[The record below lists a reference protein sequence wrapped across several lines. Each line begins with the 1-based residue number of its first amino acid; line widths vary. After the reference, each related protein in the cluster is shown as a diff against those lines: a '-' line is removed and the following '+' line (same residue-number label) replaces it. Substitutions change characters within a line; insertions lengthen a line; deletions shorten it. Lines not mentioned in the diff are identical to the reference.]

1 MYVHMSIIAAMR
13 SPLYRVLIL
22 LTVLGL
28 IFTPPVLTGY
38 SEQKKAETALK
49 VNDISFAAHAY
60 ERAARLLPW
69 STGLWEQAGQLEFKL
84 GAFDKAI
91 SLLEKAQQE
100 DSLSGSGWDI
110 LGIAYLKQSGDLNKT
125 VSIWKTG
132 SESYPSYSLLYS
144 HLALAYY
151 EQGDLSAEQTALE
164 RWVASGGD
172 QDSHAYYRLGLLL
185 SASDPERAL
194 QEFLSAS
201 SLDSRYDSVVE
212 TMRTTLNLALLETS
226 ESRQLVIIGRG
237 LGLVNEWTLA
247 ERAFRQAVAA
257 DGENAEAWAWLG
269 EAEQQLG
276 QDGRA
281 ESDKALSLEYKNPIV
296 RSLRGLYWMRQ
307 GQPAQ
312 ALNEYKLAATYD
324 PDNPAWQ
331 ISIGGAYAKQGD
343 LQAALGSY
351 QRATQ
356 IAPTD
361 AKVWR
366 SLAAFSAQY
375 NMQVE
380 DVGLPAARK
389 AVDLNGEDPQAL
401 DMLGWTLALLERYDQ
416 AQDALEHALRLD
428 PELAQGHLHLGIVA
442 IQKDEWESARD
453 HLQQARNLDPDGPV
467 GKQAQLLLNQ
477 YFP

>member
-1 MYVHMSIIAAMR
+1 MYACLGIIATMR
-13 SPLYRVLIL
+13 SLLCRVLTL

-38 SEQKKAETALK
+38 SEQKKAETALEI
-49 VNDISFAAHAY
+49 NDISFAAHAY

-69 STGLWEQAGQLEFKL
+69 SSGLWEQAGQLEFKL

-91 SLLEKAQQE
+91 SLLEKARQE
-100 DSLSGSGWDI
+100 DALSGSGWDI
-110 LGIAYLKQSGDLNKT
+110 LGISYLKQTGDLNKT
-125 VSIWKTG
+125 VNIWETG
-132 SESYPSYSLLYS
+132 SELYPSYSLLYS

-151 EQGDLSAEQTALE
+151 EQGDLSAEQEALE
-164 RWVASGGD
+164 RWVASGGE
-172 QDSHAYYRLGLLL
+172 QDAHAYYRLGLLL

-201 SLDSRYDSVVE
+201 SLDPRYDSVVE

-226 ESRQLVIIGRG
+226 KSRHLVIIGRG

-247 ERAFRQAVAA
+247 EHAFRQAVAA
-257 DGENAEAWAWLG
+257 DGANAEAWGWLG

-281 ESDKALSLEYKNPIV
+281 ELDKALSLDRKNPIV
-296 RSLRGLYWMRQ
+296 RSLVGLYWMRH

-312 ALNEYKLAATYD
+312 ALIEYKLAATYD
-324 PDNPAWQ
+324 PNNPAWR
-331 ISIGGAYAKQGD
+331 ISIGEAYAQQGD
-343 LQAALGSY
+343 LQAALGAY
-351 QRATQ
+351 KRATQ

-389 AVDLNGEDPQAL
+389 AVDLNAEDPQAL

-467 GKQAQLLLNQ
+467 GEQAQVLLNQ

>member
-1 MYVHMSIIAAMR
+1 MYACMGIIAFMR
-13 SPLYRVLIL
+13 SLLYRALIL
-22 LTVLGL
+22 LTVIGL
-28 IFTPPVLTGY
+28 VFTPPVLTGY

-49 VNDISFAAHAY
+49 VNDISLAAHAY

-91 SLLEKAQQE
+91 SLLEKARQM
-100 DSLSGSGWDI
+100 DTLSGSGWDI
-110 LGIAYLKQSGDLNKT
+110 LGISYLKKTDDLDKT
-125 VSIWKTG
+125 LSIWKTG
-132 SESYPSYSLLYS
+132 SELYPSYSLLYS

-151 EQGDLSAEQTALE
+151 EQGNLPAEQEALE
-164 RWVASGGD
+164 RWVAAGGD
-172 QDSHAYYRLGLLL
+172 QDAHAHYRLGQLL
-185 SASDPERAL
+185 SVSDPEHAL
-194 QEFLSAS
+194 QEFLLAS
-201 SLDSRYDSVVE
+201 SLDPQYDSVVE

-226 ESRQLVIIGRG
+226 KSRRLVIIGRG

-257 DGENAEAWAWLG
+257 DGKNAEAWAWLG

-281 ESDKALSLEYKNPIV
+281 ELDQAVSLDYKNPIV

-307 GQPAQ
+307 GQPVQ
-312 ALNEYKLAATYD
+312 ALAEYKLAAIYD

-331 ISIGGAYAKQGD
+331 ISIGDAYAQQGD

-351 QRATQ
+351 LRATQ

-401 DMLGWTLALLERYDQ
+401 DMLGWSLALLERYDQ
-416 AQDALEHALRLD
+416 AQVAFEQALHLD
-428 PELAQGHLHLGIVA
+428 PGLASAHLHLGIVA
-442 IQKDEWESARD
+442 MQTDDWESARD
-453 HLQQARNLDPDGPV
+453 HLRQARDLDADSPV

>member
-1 MYVHMSIIAAMR
+1 MR
-13 SPLYRVLIL
+13 SLLHRALIL
-22 LTVLGL
+22 LTVIGL
-28 IFTPPVLTGY
+28 VFIPPVLTGY

-91 SLLEKAQQE
+91 SLLETAQQE
-100 DSLSGSGWDI
+100 DSLSDSGWDI
-110 LGIAYLKQSGDLNKT
+110 LGIAYLKQTGDLDKT
-125 VSIWKTG
+125 LSIWETG
-132 SESYPSYSLLYS
+132 SKLYPSYSLLYS
-144 HLALAYY
+144 HLALAYN
-151 EQGDLSAEQTALE
+151 EQGDLSAEQEALE
-164 RWVASGGD
+164 RWVASGGN
-172 QDSHAYYRLGLLL
+172 QDAHAHYRLGQLL
-185 SASDPERAL
+185 SVSDPERAL
-194 QEFLSAS
+194 QEFLLAS
-201 SLDSRYDSVVE
+201 SLDPRYDPVVE
-212 TMRTTLNLALLETS
+212 TMRTTLNLALLETNK
-226 ESRQLVIIGRG
+226 SRQLVIIGRG

-247 ERAFRQAVAA
+247 EQAFRQAVAA

-281 ESDKALSLEYKNPIV
+281 ESDKALSLDHTNPIV

-307 GQPAQ
+307 GKLAQ

-331 ISIGGAYAKQGD
+331 ISIGEAYAQQGD
-343 LQAALGSY
+343 LQAALGAY
-351 QRATQ
+351 RQATQ

-361 AKVWR
+361 AKVWL
-366 SLAAFSAQY
+366 SLAAFSAHY

-389 AVDLNGEDPQAL
+389 AVDLNAEDPQAL
-401 DMLGWTLALLERYDQ
+401 DMLGWTLALLKRYDQ
-416 AQDALEHALRLD
+416 ARDALEHALRLD
-428 PELAQGHLHLGIVA
+428 PELAQGHLHLGIVDM
-442 IQKDEWESARD
+442 QTDDWESARG
-453 HLQQARNLDPDGPV
+453 HLQQAHNLNPDGQV
-467 GKQAQLLLNQ
+467 GQQAQVLLNQ

>member
-1 MYVHMSIIAAMR
+1 MD
-13 SPLYRVLIL
+13 
-22 LTVLGL
+22 T
-28 IFTPPVLTGY
+28 
-38 SEQKKAETALK
+38 
-49 VNDISFAAHAY
+49 
-60 ERAARLLPW
+60 
-69 STGLWEQAGQLEFKL
+69 
-84 GAFDKAI
+84 
-91 SLLEKAQQE
+91 
-100 DSLSGSGWDI
+100 LSGSGWDI
-110 LGIAYLKQSGDLNKT
+110 LGISYLKQTDDLDKT
-125 VSIWKTG
+125 LSIWKTG
-132 SESYPSYSLLYS
+132 SELHPSYSLLYS

-151 EQGDLSAEQTALE
+151 ELGDLSAEQGALE

-172 QDSHAYYRLGLLL
+172 QDAHAHYRLGQLL
-185 SASDPERAL
+185 SVSDPEHAL
-194 QEFLSAS
+194 KEFQLAS
-201 SLDSRYDSVVE
+201 SLDPLYDSVVE

-226 ESRQLVIIGRG
+226 KSRQLVIIGRG
-237 LGLVNEWTLA
+237 LGLVHEWTLA

-281 ESDKALSLEYKNPIV
+281 ELDKALSLDYKNPIV

-307 GQPAQ
+307 GQITW
-312 ALNEYKLAATYD
+312 ALNEYKLAAIYD
-324 PDNPAWQ
+324 PDNPTWQ
-331 ISIGGAYAKQGD
+331 ISIGEAYARQGD
-343 LQAALGSY
+343 LQAALGAY
-351 QRATQ
+351 MRATQ

-380 DVGLPAARK
+380 AVGLPAARK
-389 AVDLNGEDPQAL
+389 AVDLNEEDPQAL

-416 AQDALEHALRLD
+416 ARDALEHALSLD

-442 IQKDEWESARD
+442 MQTDDWESARD
-453 HLQQARNLDPDGPV
+453 HLQQAHNLDPDGPV
-467 GKQAQLLLNQ
+467 GEQAQLLLNQ

>member
-1 MYVHMSIIAAMR
+1 MYAYMSIIAAMR
-13 SPLYRVLIL
+13 SLLYRTLIL
-22 LTVLGL
+22 LTVIGL
-28 IFTPPVLTGY
+28 VFTPPVLTGY

-49 VNDISFAAHAY
+49 VNDISLAAHAY

-91 SLLEKAQQE
+91 SLLETAQQD

-110 LGIAYLKQSGDLNKT
+110 LGISYLKQTDDLDKT
-125 VSIWKTG
+125 VGIWKTG
-132 SESYPSYSLLYS
+132 SELYPSYSLLYS

-151 EQGDLSAEQTALE
+151 EQGDLSAEQDALE
-164 RWVASGGD
+164 RWMASGGD
-172 QDSHAYYRLGLLL
+172 QNAHAYYRLGLLL
-185 SASDPERAL
+185 SVSDPERAL

-201 SLDSRYDSVVE
+201 SLDTRYNSVVE

-226 ESRQLVIIGRG
+226 KSRQLVIIGRG

-247 ERAFRQAVAA
+247 ERAFRQAVTV

-269 EAEQQLG
+269 EADQQLG

-281 ESDKALSLEYKNPIV
+281 ELDKALLLDRKNPIV
-296 RSLRGLYWMRQ
+296 RSLVGLYWMRQ

-312 ALNEYKLAATYD
+312 ALVEYKLAATYD
-324 PDNPAWQ
+324 PDNPAWR
-331 ISIGGAYAKQGD
+331 ISIGDAYAKQGD
-343 LQAALGSY
+343 LQAALAAY
-351 QRATQ
+351 LRATQ

-389 AVDLNGEDPQAL
+389 AVDLNEEDPQAL

-416 AQDALEHALRLD
+416 AQNALERALRLD
-428 PELAQGHLHLGIVA
+428 SELAQGHLHLGIVDM
-442 IQKDEWESARD
+442 QMDDWESARD
-453 HLQQARNLDPDGPV
+453 HLQQAHNLDPDGQV
-467 GKQAQLLLNQ
+467 GKQAQVLLNQ